1 MIQKSIVIFIL
12 SQTLLF
18 GQNPIDYTVHI
29 QPIITQNCVP
39 CHKKGGIGPFSL
51 EQYEDVVKRADFI
64 AEVTQSRYMPP
75 FPADK
80 SFQHYA
86 NERGLKNEEI
96 ELIQKWVKSP
106 PAPRGG
112 SPKSEEKKLPTL
124 VLAAENDD
132 TIPLWH
138 CETYAQTIPDAT
150 LHVIPKTSHGIP
162 QNNPE
167 AVIEVFLEA
176 FLAPIVRSSS
186 IETRALLKE

>member
-1 MIQKSIVIFIL
+1 MIQKSIAFLIL

-18 GQNPIDYTVHI
+18 GQNPIDYAVHI

-51 EQYEDVVKRADFI
+51 EQYEDVAKRADFI

-112 SPKSEEKKLPTL
+112 SPKSKEKKLPFWGL
-124 VLAAENDD
+124 GGLLF
-132 TIPLWH
+132 PSKCSGLLLF
-138 CETYAQTIPDAT
+138 QTPMRKS
-150 LHVIPKTSHGIP
+150 LGIFMCR
-162 QNNPE
+162 Q
-167 AVIEVFLEA
+167 
-176 FLAPIVRSSS
+176 
-186 IETRALLKE
+186 T